1 MPLQQIV
8 NIFLVLFI
16 IGTLAAIFVLI
27 RDRINIIRSIKPN
40 TVKDF
45 FAYDD
50 DTTLIDYIFR
60 SLSRYRNPL
69 LKIIINIFGLI
80 IWVPFWLLDKYFKLN
95 IFENKK

>member
-27 RDRINIIRSIKPN
+27 
-40 TVKDF
+40 
-45 FAYDD
+45 
-50 DTTLIDYIFR
+50 
-60 SLSRYRNPL
+60 RYRNPL